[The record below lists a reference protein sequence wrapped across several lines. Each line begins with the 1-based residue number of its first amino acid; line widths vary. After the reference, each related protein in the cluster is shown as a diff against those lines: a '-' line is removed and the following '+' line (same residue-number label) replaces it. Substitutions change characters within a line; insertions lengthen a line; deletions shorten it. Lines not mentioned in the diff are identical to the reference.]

1 MNRLTQR
8 FDSLRAAGAKCL
20 VPYLTAAYPSLDASL
35 ALLKRLTNPRI
46 GAIEIGFPF
55 SDPIADGPVIQT
67 SFHRALE
74 RGFRAST
81 FFAGVKSARAQ
92 IAAPLIA
99 MVSYSIVFARGV
111 DAFAAAAA
119 EAGFDGLL
127 VPDLSLEECETV
139 AAACKARGLSLIMI
153 CAPTSDAARRDR
165 IRTISAPFVYYQA
178 VAGIT
183 GERSSLPA
191 DLGARVAELRGGATS
206 VCVGF
211 GISAAAQVREVC
223 RVADGAIVGSAIVRR
238 INEAIDAGKADASI
252 VDSVAGFVD
261 ELAEGAA

>member
-1 MNRLTQR
+1 
-8 FDSLRAAGAKCL
+8 
-20 VPYLTAAYPSLDASL
+20 
-35 ALLKRLTNPRI
+35 
-46 GAIEIGFPF
+46 
-55 SDPIADGPVIQT
+55 
-67 SFHRALE
+67 
-74 RGFRAST
+74 
-81 FFAGVKSARAQ
+81 
-92 IAAPLIA
+92 
-99 MVSYSIVFARGV
+99 
-111 DAFAAAAA
+111 
-119 EAGFDGLL
+119 
-127 VPDLSLEECETV
+127 V

-165 IRTISAPFVYYQA
+165 IRAISAPFVYYQA

-191 DLGARVAELRGGATS
+191 DLPARVAELRGGAAQRGATS

-252 VDSVAGFVD
+252 VDAVAGFVD